1 MSDSHET
8 AGRSDSDRDR
18 FYVQLDKHPLFQ
30 AWGKDDETSPL
41 PTLKDAFV
49 FAACVGWARERRVP
63 LLKRQHVGFWRS
75 FDSRDATLLHAIAI
89 AETGNPGV
97 LGDQGDVIQIA
108 EEYANGGID
117 LLLAYDRADKDRT
130 LVALAGLIS
139 AMERSDNQV
148 APMFEDGVE
157 LRSDHEADTVALEPV
172 TQIDAATLEEETE

>member
-1 MSDSHET
+1 MSDAQAEP
-8 AGRSDSDRDR
+8 ARSESDRDR
-18 FYVQLDKHPLFQ
+18 FYVQLDKHPMFQ

-63 LLKRQHVGFWRS
+63 LAKRQHVGFWRT
-75 FDSRDATLLHAIAI
+75 FDSRDSTLLYAIAI

-97 LGDQGDVIQIA
+97 VADQGQVIQIA

-117 LLLAYDRADKDRT
+117 LLLAYDRADRDRT

-139 AMERSDNQV
+139 GTERRTDDSAV
-148 APMFEDGVE
+148 AVTPRVVVGTDGPGVQG
-157 LRSDHEADTVALEPV
+157 RGDIGGPSRPTWGP
-172 TQIDAATLEEETE
+172 